1 LEGHGIMLR
10 SYWDVAESLRRG
22 DLVQVLKKFRQPAD
36 VWAVTKVRSENSA
49 RTRLCIRHLRGCLRS
64 GPFALAAPK

>member
-1 LEGHGIMLR
+1 
-10 SYWDVAESLRRG
+10 
-22 DLVQVLKKFRQPAD
+22 VQVLKKFRQPAD

-49 RTRLCIRHLRGCLRS
+49 RTRLCIRHLRASLRS